1 MKKEILKKQW
11 VLWTILVTSFFSIGT
26 PGIAIIPFSLSIYAL
41 SKLILVNK
49 FVEPDL
55 VTLQNLKEKNKSI
68 NIENQ
73 KIKREIQELKNLK
86 KDLISS
92 IEEGTKEL
100 EHITSYLNDELFKY
114 DIELTY
120 PFDLVEVDSSQINT
134 YIKKLQMK
142 EKELL
147 NLEEVKIFNVSTEN
161 KRHQNA
167 QAKQII
173 RLFNAETSQLINKVN
188 SKNIESMQ
196 NKIFKSYEG
205 INKIFE
211 TDNVRIPE
219 TLLDIKLE
227 MLDLMHKY
235 QVKIEDEKI
244 IRREERARLKEIEQ
258 AEKEMEKK
266 LKELDKDIRHHNN
279 EIKKLTMYLN
289 NTDLQVEKELY
300 IEKIRELDQ
309 SLKNLNSERENVED
323 RKDNAQ
329 SGFVYIISNI
339 GSFGENVYK
348 IGVTHR
354 LEPMDRINEL
364 SSASVPFEF
373 DVHALIFS
381 ENAFEL
387 KNKLHEYFKKYKV
400 NKVNKVNGRKEFFK
414 VNINE
419 IKDKVLSEHNST
431 VQFIDEPKAIQY
443 RETLRL
449 TSL

>member
-92 IEEGTKEL
+92 IEEDTKEL

-348 IGVTHR
+348 IGVTRR

-400 NKVNKVNGRKEFFK
+400 NKVNGRKEFFK

>member
-11 VLWTILVTSFFSIGT
+11 VIWTILVTSFFSIGT

-86 KDLISS
+86 NDLISS

-309 SLKNLNSERENVED
+309 SLKDLNSERENVED

-348 IGVTHR
+348 IGVTRR

-387 KNKLHEYFKKYKV
+387 ESKLHEYFKKY
-400 NKVNKVNGRKEFFK
+400 KVNKVNGRKEFFK

-419 IKDKVLSEHNST
+419 IKDKVLSEYNST

>member
-167 QAKQII
+167 QDKQII

-348 IGVTHR
+348 IGVTRR

-400 NKVNKVNGRKEFFK
+400 NKVNGRKEFFK

>member
-100 EHITSYLNDELFKY
+100 EHITSCLNDELFKY

-348 IGVTHR
+348 IGVTRR

-400 NKVNKVNGRKEFFK
+400 NKVNGRKEFFK

>member
-11 VLWTILVTSFFSIGT
+11 VIWTILVTSFFSIGT

-86 KDLISS
+86 NDLISS

-161 KRHQNA
+161 KRHQNT

-173 RLFNAETSQLINKVN
+173 RLFNAETSLLINKVN

-309 SLKNLNSERENVED
+309 SLKDLNSERENVED

-348 IGVTHR
+348 IGVTRR

-387 KNKLHEYFKKYKV
+387 ESKLHEYFKKY
-400 NKVNKVNGRKEFFK
+400 KVNKVNGRKEFFK

>member
-86 KDLISS
+86 KNLISS

-348 IGVTHR
+348 IGVTRR

-387 KNKLHEYFKKYKV
+387 ENKLHEYFKKY
-400 NKVNKVNGRKEFFK
+400 KVNKVNGRKEFFK

>member
-323 RKDNAQ
+323 RKDNSQ

-348 IGVTHR
+348 IGVTRR

-400 NKVNKVNGRKEFFK
+400 NKVNGRKEFFK

>member
-188 SKNIESMQ
+188 SKNIESIQ

-348 IGVTHR
+348 IGVTRR

-400 NKVNKVNGRKEFFK
+400 NKVNGRKEFFK

>member
-11 VLWTILVTSFFSIGT
+11 VIWTFLVTSFFSIGT

-86 KDLISS
+86 NDLISS

-309 SLKNLNSERENVED
+309 SLKDLNSERENVED

-348 IGVTHR
+348 IGVTRR

-387 KNKLHEYFKKYKV
+387 ESKLHEYFKKY
-400 NKVNKVNGRKEFFK
+400 KVNKVNGRKEFFK

>member
-11 VLWTILVTSFFSIGT
+11 VIWTILVTSFFSIGT

-86 KDLISS
+86 NDLISS

-309 SLKNLNSERENVED
+309 SLKDLNSERENVED
-323 RKDNAQ
+323 REDNAQ

-348 IGVTHR
+348 IGVTRR

-387 KNKLHEYFKKYKV
+387 ESKLHEYFKKY
-400 NKVNKVNGRKEFFK
+400 KVNKVNGRKEFFK

>member
-11 VLWTILVTSFFSIGT
+11 VLWSILVTSFFSIGT

-348 IGVTHR
+348 IGVTRR

-387 KNKLHEYFKKYKV
+387 ENKLHEYFKKY
-400 NKVNKVNGRKEFFK
+400 KVNKVNGRKEFFK

>member
-348 IGVTHR
+348 IGVTRR

-400 NKVNKVNGRKEFFK
+400 YKVNGRKEFFK

>member
-11 VLWTILVTSFFSIGT
+11 VIWTILVTSFFSIGT

-86 KDLISS
+86 NDLISS

-147 NLEEVKIFNVSTEN
+147 NLEEVKIFNLSTEN

-309 SLKNLNSERENVED
+309 SLKDLNSERENVED

-348 IGVTHR
+348 IGVTRR

-387 KNKLHEYFKKYKV
+387 ESKLHEYFKKY
-400 NKVNKVNGRKEFFK
+400 KVNKVNGRKEFFK

>member
-348 IGVTHR
+348 IGVTRR

-400 NKVNKVNGRKEFFK
+400 NKVNGRK
-414 VNINE
+414 
-419 IKDKVLSEHNST
+419 
-431 VQFIDEPKAIQY
+431 
-443 RETLRL
+443 
-449 TSL
+449 

>member
-11 VLWTILVTSFFSIGT
+11 VIWTILVTSFFSIGT

-86 KDLISS
+86 NDLISS

-309 SLKNLNSERENVED
+309 SLKDLNSERENVED

-348 IGVTHR
+348 IGVTRR

-364 SSASVPFEF
+364 SSVSVPFEF

-387 KNKLHEYFKKYKV
+387 ESKLHEYFKKY
-400 NKVNKVNGRKEFFK
+400 KVNKVNGRKEFFK

>member
-100 EHITSYLNDELFKY
+100 EHITSYLNYELFKY

-348 IGVTHR
+348 IGVTRR

-387 KNKLHEYFKKYKV
+387 ENKLHEYFKKY
-400 NKVNKVNGRKEFFK
+400 KVNKVNGRKEFFK

>member
-329 SGFVYIISNI
+329 SRFVYIISNI

-348 IGVTHR
+348 IGVTRR

-400 NKVNKVNGRKEFFK
+400 NKVNGRKEFFK

>member
-173 RLFNAETSQLINKVN
+173 RLFNTETSQLINKVN

-348 IGVTHR
+348 IGVTRR

-387 KNKLHEYFKKYKV
+387 ENKLHEYFKKY
-400 NKVNKVNGRKEFFK
+400 KVNKVNGRKEFFK

>member
-11 VLWTILVTSFFSIGT
+11 VIWTILVTSFFSIGT

-86 KDLISS
+86 NDLISS

-188 SKNIESMQ
+188 SKNIKSMQ

-309 SLKNLNSERENVED
+309 SLKDLNSERENVED

-348 IGVTHR
+348 IGVTRR

-387 KNKLHEYFKKYKV
+387 ESKLHEYFKKY
-400 NKVNKVNGRKEFFK
+400 KVNKVNGRKEFFK

>member
-147 NLEEVKIFNVSTEN
+147 NLEKVKIFNVSTEN

-348 IGVTHR
+348 IGVTRR

-400 NKVNKVNGRKEFFK
+400 NKVNGRKEFFK

>member
-348 IGVTHR
+348 IGVTRR

-400 NKVNKVNGRKEFFK
+400 NKVNGRKEFFK

-443 RETLRL
+443 IETLRL

>member
-11 VLWTILVTSFFSIGT
+11 VIWTILVTSFFSIGT

-86 KDLISS
+86 NDLISS

-173 RLFNAETSQLINKVN
+173 RLFNAENSQLINKVN

-309 SLKNLNSERENVED
+309 SLKDLNSERENVED

-348 IGVTHR
+348 IGVTRR

-387 KNKLHEYFKKYKV
+387 ESKLHEYFKKY
-400 NKVNKVNGRKEFFK
+400 KVNKVNGRKEFFK

>member
-100 EHITSYLNDELFKY
+100 ERITSYLNDELFKY

-348 IGVTHR
+348 IGVTRR

-400 NKVNKVNGRKEFFK
+400 NKVNGRKEFFK

>member
-147 NLEEVKIFNVSTEN
+147 NLEEVKIFNFSTEN

-348 IGVTHR
+348 IGVTRR

-387 KNKLHEYFKKYKV
+387 ENKLHEYFKKY
-400 NKVNKVNGRKEFFK
+400 KVNKVNGRKEFFK

>member
-11 VLWTILVTSFFSIGT
+11 VIWTILVTSFFSIGT

-86 KDLISS
+86 NDLISS

-147 NLEEVKIFNVSTEN
+147 NLEEVKIFNFSTEN

-309 SLKNLNSERENVED
+309 SLKDLNSERENVED

-348 IGVTHR
+348 IGVTRR

-387 KNKLHEYFKKYKV
+387 ESKLHEYFKKY
-400 NKVNKVNGRKEFFK
+400 KVNKVNGRKEFFK

>member
-11 VLWTILVTSFFSIGT
+11 VIWTILVTSFFSIGA

-86 KDLISS
+86 NDLISS

-309 SLKNLNSERENVED
+309 SLKDLNSERENVED

-348 IGVTHR
+348 IGVTRR

-387 KNKLHEYFKKYKV
+387 ESKLHEYFKKY
-400 NKVNKVNGRKEFFK
+400 KVNKVNGRKEFFK

>member
-348 IGVTHR
+348 IGVTRR

-400 NKVNKVNGRKEFFK
+400 NKVNGRKEFFK

-419 IKDKVLSEHNST
+419 IKDKVLSEHSST

>member
-348 IGVTHR
+348 IGVTRR

-400 NKVNKVNGRKEFFK
+400 NKVNGRKEFFK

-431 VQFIDEPKAIQY
+431 VQFIDESKAIQY

>member
-147 NLEEVKIFNVSTEN
+147 NLEEVKKFNVSTEN

-348 IGVTHR
+348 IGVTRR

-400 NKVNKVNGRKEFFK
+400 NKVNGRKEFFK

>member
-26 PGIAIIPFSLSIYAL
+26 PDIAIIPFSLSIYAL

-348 IGVTHR
+348 IGVTRR

-400 NKVNKVNGRKEFFK
+400 NKVNGRKEFFK

>member
-235 QVKIEDEKI
+235 QVKTEDEKI

-348 IGVTHR
+348 IGVTRR

-400 NKVNKVNGRKEFFK
+400 NKVNGRKEFFK

>member
-11 VLWTILVTSFFSIGT
+11 VIWTILVTSFFSIGT

-227 MLDLMHKY
+227 ILDLMHKY

-266 LKELDKDIRHHNN
+266 LKELDKDIRHQNN

-309 SLKNLNSERENVED
+309 SLKDLNSERENVED

-348 IGVTHR
+348 IGVTRR

-387 KNKLHEYFKKYKV
+387 ENKLHEYFKKYKV
-400 NKVNKVNGRKEFFK
+400 NKVNGRKEFFK
-414 VNINE
+414 VNI
-419 IKDKVLSEHNST
+419 
-431 VQFIDEPKAIQY
+431 
-443 RETLRL
+443 
-449 TSL
+449 

>member
-329 SGFVYIISNI
+329 SGVVYIISNI

-348 IGVTHR
+348 IGVTRR

-400 NKVNKVNGRKEFFK
+400 NKVNGRKEFFK